1 MKTSEIL
8 FPCVPWANKIIITMR
23 TRSIHTLAL
32 AALASAALVFSACS
46 KNEPPPP
53 PAAPAS
59 PSAPAGLAP
68 ADSGKQTAI
77 GRALDSA
84 RAIAGTQV
92 TAAQLQSLYAPQLEA
107 IKTGLA
113 VAQPVME
120 SPAASVL
127 PAAATSAY
135 SQLKTLVPEL
145 GELVD
150 SLKQYPS
157 DAPTDLAQR
166 LQTDFA
172 KAQGLYA
179 QIKPLLGK

>member
-1 MKTSEIL
+1 
-8 FPCVPWANKIIITMR
+8 MR
-23 TRSIHTLAL
+23 TRSIHTLAIVVL
-32 AALASAALVFSACS
+32 AAATLVLSACS

-53 PAAPAS
+53 PAASAP
-59 PSAPAGLAP
+59 PPAPAGLAP
-68 ADSGKQTAI
+68 SDSDKQTAI

-84 RAIAGTQV
+84 RAIAGTQA
-92 TAAQLQSLYAPQLEA
+92 TAAQLQSLYAPQLDA
-107 IKTGLA
+107 LKTGLA
-113 VAQPVME
+113 AAQPVME
-120 SPAASVL
+120 SKAAAVL

-157 DAPTDLAQR
+157 DAPTDLVQR

-172 KAQGLYA
+172 KAQSLYA
-179 QIKPLLGK
+179 QVKPLLGK

>member
-1 MKTSEIL
+1 MH
-8 FPCVPWANKIIITMR
+8 
-23 TRSIHTLAL
+23 TRFLRSSAFAAL
-32 AALASAALVFSACS
+32 AAAALVFPACS
-46 KNEPPPP
+46 KNEQPAP
-53 PAAPAS
+53 PAAP
-59 PSAPAGLAP
+59 APAGLAP
-68 ADSGKQTAI
+68 ADSGKQTVI

-92 TAAQLQSLYAPQLEA
+92 TAGQLQALYTPQLEA
-107 IKTGLA
+107 LKTGLA
-113 VAQPVME
+113 AAQPVME
-120 SPAASVL
+120 SKAAAVL

-135 SQLKTLVPEL
+135 GQLKTLVPEL

-179 QIKPLLGK
+179 QVKPLLGK